1 LYRLIGNGK
10 IKWAYRHIG
19 LSPYRT
25 RHVSCILASTMKL
38 RITLSIL
45 LFIGGI
51 TFLAAQP
58 KVDFGLHGG
67 VLVSNMPGF
76 TNTGFR
82 KVSGTAGVII
92 TRRDKYKNYV
102 QVEINY
108 IRKGAFRKEENDNPN
123 KYNLS
128 LHYVEIPV
136 FYRMEKFALT
146 SRNGQ
151 EQRVGVDIGLSYA
164 RLISPR
170 MFKNGD
176 QVAFNEIWSD
186 KYDLSALFG
195 VHLRVNNRMY
205 FDARY
210 SFSINPIL
218 RRNVL
223 PYDIH
228 NFNSQQTHSHVI
240 QVGVSFYMRG
250 RYY

>member
-1 LYRLIGNGK
+1 
-10 IKWAYRHIG
+10 
-19 LSPYRT
+19 
-25 RHVSCILASTMKL
+25 MKL
-38 RITLSIL
+38 RNKLTYLHIGTHVQRLSKVSACRFSLTIL
-45 LFIGGI
+45 FFLCGI

-58 KVDFGLHGG
+58 KFDFGLHGG
-67 VLVSNMPGF
+67 TLVSNMPGF

-82 KVSGTAGVII
+82 KVSATGGVII
-92 TRRDKYKNYV
+92 TRRDKYKNYL

-108 IRKGAFRKEENDNPN
+108 IRKGAFRKPEGTDAD
-123 KYNLS
+123 KFNLS

-136 FYRMEKFALT
+136 FYRMEQFAFS
-146 SRNGQ
+146 SRGK
-151 EQRVGVDIGLSYA
+151 EHRVGIDFGLSYA

-176 QVAFNEIWSD
+176 QIAFNEIWSD

-195 VHLRVNNRMY
+195 AHLRISNRLY
-205 FDARY
+205 LDARY

-223 PYDIH
+223 PYNIQ

-240 QVGVSFYMRG
+240 QVGVCFYMRG